1 MAYSKNDCVQ
11 VTIED
16 IGVSGEG
23 IGKIDGY
30 TLFVKDTVIGDV
42 VNVKIMKAKKN
53 YGYARLVDIVK
64 PSKDRVEPV
73 CAIARQCGG
82 CQIQAM
88 SYEAQLKYKQ
98 KLVSDNLK
106 RIGGL
111 TEGTDYEMCD
121 ILGMEEPFR
130 YRNKAQYPVGE
141 DKDGN
146 IVMGFYAG
154 HTHSIIPCPDIL
166 FSYFDEGQ
174 EVKLNDGKI
183 VLELSAPLEED
194 IFCAKVKKGGE
205 LTSRKSI
212 AIKDV
217 TVPLPVLTETD
228 KQNLKLLRK
237 YHVTGVMLPF
247 VRNADDLITL
257 RKELCA
263 DGMDYI
269 RIFAKIESLEGVE
282 NLPSLLPF
290 CDEIVIARG
299 DLGNA
304 IPLPKLPAI
313 QKRIAMTCL
322 RAKKPFMVVTQMLA
336 SMEQNPVPTR
346 AEVTDIFQAVLDGA
360 SSLMLTGETAV
371 GAYPEEAIK
380 ILAQTSEEALR
391 FKIAK
396 F

>member
-1 MAYSKNDCVQ
+1 MKHSLHLYGTLGPACATKEKIRTMFLSGMTGMRLNLSHSNLDDCKDWLQ
-11 VTIED
+11 QYYE
-16 IGVSGEG
+16 VSERLH
-23 IGKIDGY
+23 IVPE
-30 TLFVKDTVIGDV
+30 L
-42 VNVKIMKAKKN
+42 
-53 YGYARLVDIVK
+53 LVDLQGPELRIGTLDI
-64 PSKDRVEPV
+64 PLSLSENDL
-73 CAIARQCGG
+73 IF
-82 CQIQAM
+82 
-88 SYEAQLKYKQ
+88 
-98 KLVSDNLK
+98 LVSEKSFDK
-106 RIGGL
+106 RKENSAIFSR
-111 TEGTDYEMCD
+111 
-121 ILGMEEPFR
+121 II
-130 YRNKAQYPVGE
+130 AGE
-141 DKDGN
+141 DEL
-146 IVMGFYAG
+146 
-154 HTHSIIPCPDIL
+154 SIIPCPDIL

-212 AIKDV
+212 AIKGV